1 MKWCEYHLSVG
12 NKVISHGVIHKSR
25 LEYLIQDGALTAEL
39 ISDEAEAKLEAKW
52 GGSTEPVLVKS
63 GKAA

>member
-1 MKWCEYHLSVG
+1 MKYVEYHLSVG
-12 NKVISHGVIHKSR
+12 NKVISHGVAHKSR

-39 ISDEAEAKLEAKW
+39 ISDEQAAKLQDKW
-52 GGSTEPVLVKS
+52 GMDTEPVKA